1 MTPTTAPHPANQDQ
15 RRYWNEE
22 GQRQYQQHG
31 PRFEAM
37 TAGFGEAMLHAARLE
52 PGHRVLDIGCGHAA
66 TTIEAAR
73 RVGPTGSVLGVDIS
87 AAMLETARSRVA
99 ASDLDN
105 VALVE
110 ADAQVHPFEAASFDA
125 VVSRFGVMFFD
136 DPAAAFANLGRTL
149 RPDGRLAIVCW
160 QDPMNSEWI
169 AKALGAVV
177 PVLGCAPQLGT
188 PGAPG
193 PWAFADG
200 DRLNQMLAAAGF
212 RDVRL
217 ETVTQPQRIGDD
229 VDDAV
234 GFVLSLPESQQLF
247 TGAAEDTINA
257 ATAALRAALTPY
269 AGPNGLSLNASAWLV
284 SARR

>member
-1 MTPTTAPHPANQDQ
+1 MTHITAPPANQDQ
-15 RRYWNEE
+15 RRYWNDE

-37 TAGFGEAMLHAARLE
+37 TTGFGEAMLDAARLV
-52 PGHRVLDIGCGHAA
+52 PGNRVLDIGCGYAA

-73 RVGPTGSVLGVDIS
+73 RVGPAGTVLGVDIS
-87 AAMLETARSRVA
+87 AAMLQTAHDRVA
-99 ASDLDN
+99 ESGLDN
-105 VALVE
+105 IALVE
-110 ADAQVHPFEAASFDA
+110 TDAQVHPFEAASFDA
-125 VVSRFGVMFFD
+125 IVSRFGLMFFD
-136 DPAAAFANLGRTL
+136 DPAAAFANFSRTL
-149 RPDGRLAIVCW
+149 RPDGRLAFVCW
-160 QDPMNSEWI
+160 QDPMASEWI

-200 DRLNQMLAAAGF
+200 DRLHQILAKAGF

-217 ETVTQPQRIGDD
+217 ESVTQPQRIGDD
-229 VDDAV
+229 IDDAV
-234 GFVLSLPESQQLF
+234 SFILSLPESQQLF
-247 TGAAEDTINA
+247 TGAAQDTVNA
-257 ATAALRAALTPY
+257 ATAALRSALTPY
-269 AGPNGLSLNASAWLV
+269 ARPDGLSLNASAWLV